1 MKGTYSE
8 GAKRSFF
15 LVNTVALAKQQSERI
30 KDLMPFNIEVLTGEN
45 KVDDYDAQKWL
56 EILNKN
62 EILVMTAQ
70 CFADAVTRTFI
81 DLRSVSVIIF
91 DECHHGRKGHVYR
104 QIMQAMVDSKI
115 VQDIRIIGL
124 SGMLIG
130 NDNSIK
136 PHTVPEELQQLEN
149 VYQSTIITVNNLF
162 DRKNV
167 LIYST
172 KAKESC
178 IVYDFTPVNECLN
191 IINAQLSELQD
202 YLKPIQLNNYKPLN
216 PKTLLETGPAK
227 IKDLI
232 LLLKDF
238 EFQTKELGCY
248 GS

>member
-1 MKGTYSE
+1 
-8 GAKRSFF
+8 
-15 LVNTVALAKQQSERI
+15 
-30 KDLMPFNIEVLTGEN
+30 MPFNIEVLTGEN
-45 KVDDYDAQKWL
+45 NVDDYNAQKWL

-70 CFADAVTRTFI
+70 CFADAVARTFI
-81 DLRSVSVIIF
+81 DLKSVSVIIF

-104 QIMQAMVDSKI
+104 QIMQAMVDSEI

-130 NDNSIK
+130 NDNSTK
-136 PHTVPEELQQLEN
+136 PYTVPEELKQLEN

-178 IVYDFTPVNECLN
+178 ISYNFTPLHKCLTE
-191 IINAQLSELQD
+191 IRAQLSDLQE
-202 YLKPIQLNNYKPLN
+202 YLKPIQLNNYRPLN

-227 IKDLI
+227 IKELI
-232 LLLKDF
+232 LMLKDF
-238 EFQTKELGCY
+238 EFQTEALGCY